1 MLLSIAT
8 WSNNADFGMR
18 IIDLQIRSYR
28 DSVTVFITRM
38 IAGLGNVF
46 FYIYTSRKMCL
57 KDRKQYQVRNSW
69 RPIKQN
75 CVLPTDEEYQSWLK
89 FFIRVCVV
97 YNHSCSYS
105 Q

>member
-28 DSVTVFITRM
+28 DSITVFITRM

-46 FYIYTSRKMCL
+46 FIYTLQEKCVSRTGSNIRLEIHGDLLSKTVSCQQM
-57 KDRKQYQVRNSW
+57 RN
-69 RPIKQN
+69 I
-75 CVLPTDEEYQSWLK
+75 
-89 FFIRVCVV
+89 
-97 YNHSCSYS
+97 NHG
-105 Q
+105 